1 MKSISKSWSDGLK
14 LLRQSWRQVFLL
26 HLVFTALGFILFSPL
41 IAGVGRLLIMF
52 SGQPALDDQDIVYF
66 FLSAPGVFSLLLM
79 LALLVTVLAFEQVAL
94 MRIAV
99 GLNHGQQIRVVDAL
113 TFTLAKAGRV
123 FDFIFRLVTRS
134 LLLILPFLA
143 IAFGLATLLI
153 GEYDINYYLAQKP
166 SEFWWA
172 VILVGTA
179 IVAMLALLLRKLV
192 DWSLALALVLFAD
205 VSPGQ
210 SFARSNELTRNQR
223 SHIFTV
229 LFIWSVM
236 AILLGYLL
244 IVIIQVIGASAV
256 PMVRESISLLVV
268 LLGGFSVLWMLGNF
282 VITAFTSGS
291 FACLLIGFYTSRGP
305 AVPVMPSGQANL
317 SFGKWQFSVKN
328 MAVILL
334 VSVAAAG
341 LTGTWLIETIQLND
355 KVKIVAH
362 RGASS
367 KAPEN
372 TLAAF
377 RQAIEDKTDWIE
389 LDVQETLDGEVVVF
403 HDSDFMKLAG
413 DRTRVWEATLEE
425 IGDIDIGSWFAPEYS
440 DQRAP
445 TLTEVLEIA
454 KGKAN
459 VVIELKYYAH
469 DQRLEQRVVDIVEA
483 SGMVSQT
490 AIMSLNY
497 GGLQK
502 VRTMRPDWQIGLLSA
517 KAIGNLALLDSDF
530 LAVEKGMARSGLI
543 RRVHKAGKKV
553 FVWTVNDPVT
563 MSRMMSLGVDGIITD
578 EPEMARQVLLQRRD
592 MNIAER
598 LLIHTALLFGQPYT
612 PRLYR
617 DNSP

>member
-1 MKSISKSWSDGLK
+1 MNSISKSWSGGLS
-14 LLRQSWRQVFLL
+14 LLRQSWRQVILV
-26 HLVFTALGFILFSPL
+26 HLIFTALGFILFSPL
-41 IAGVGRLLIMF
+41 ITGVGRILLLF
-52 SGQPALDDQDIVYF
+52 SGQPALDDQDIAYF
-66 FLSAPGVFSLLLM
+66 FLSAPGVFSLILM

-99 GLNHGQQIRVVDAL
+99 GLHHGQHTRVVDAL
-113 TFTLAKAGRV
+113 TFTLAKSGRV
-123 FDFIFRLVTRS
+123 FDFIFRLVTRT

-143 IAFGLATLLI
+143 VAYGLATWLLSD
-153 GEYDINYYLAQKP
+153 YDINYYLAQKP

-172 VILVGTA
+172 VILIG
-179 IVAMLALLLRKLV
+179 IVIITMLTLALRKLIG
-192 DWSLALALVLFAD
+192 WSLALALVLFAGI
-205 VSPGQ
+205 SPRQ
-210 SFARSNELTRNQR
+210 SFSHSNELTQNQCGN
-223 SHIFTV
+223 IFMA
-229 LFIWSVM
+229 LLIWVVM
-236 AILLGYLL
+236 ALLLGYML
-244 IVIIQVIGASAV
+244 IVIIQLIGFSAV

-291 FACLLIGFYTSRGP
+291 FAYLLFGFYSSHGP
-305 AVPVMPSGQANL
+305 AVPALQTGQASF
-317 SFGKWQFSVKN
+317 SFGERQFSVIN
-328 MAVILL
+328 MTVILI

-341 LTGTWLIETIQLND
+341 LAGTWLIETIELND
-355 KVKIVAH
+355 EVKIVAH

-377 RQAIEDKTDWIE
+377 RQAIEDETDWIE
-389 LDVQETLDGEVVVF
+389 LDVQETADGEVVVF

-413 DRTRVWEATLEE
+413 DSRKVWEVTFEE
-425 IGDIDIGSWFAPEYS
+425 IGEIDIGSWFAPEFS

-445 TLTEVLEIA
+445 TLTKVLETA
-454 KGKAN
+454 KGRAN
-459 VVIELKYYAH
+459 VVIELKYYGH
-469 DQRLEQRVVDIVEA
+469 DQMLEQRVVDIVEA
-483 SGMVSQT
+483 TGMVGQT
-490 AIMSLNY
+490 AIMSLQY
-497 GGLQK
+497 GAIQK

-517 KAIGNLALLDSDF
+517 KAIGNLALLDTDF

-553 FVWTVNDPVT
+553 FVWTVNDPIT

-578 EPEMARQVLLQRRD
+578 EPEMARQVLQQRKE